1 MEFTIFLKKES
12 DPMPILTDDEI
23 KMLINAECHDPFI
36 YLGLRKLNE
45 KNLVVRTIQ
54 PFAEEAYLLAKEKK
68 IKLDKIHPNGLFE
81 KKIEGEEFF
90 DYEFEYVSKDGNK
103 WRTMDPYSFLPVISE
118 YDRYLF
124 NEGNHYKIYEK
135 LGAHPL
141 QIKGVNGVL
150 FATWAPNAKRV
161 SVVGNFNNW
170 DGRVHQMRVLGSSGI
185 WEIFIPGVVEGD
197 LYKFE
202 IKTQSGELLIKT
214 DPYGTYFEVRP
225 NTATIVYDVN
235 DKHKWQDK
243 KWMEQRKDVNWF
255 EEPMTIYEVHLGSWA
270 RKDGN
275 EFLTYRELAD
285 KLVKHV
291 KQHNFTHIELLP
303 IAEHPL
309 DISWGYQVTG
319 YFAPTSRFGKP
330 EDFMYFVDVMHQ
342 NGIGVFVDWVPGHFP
357 KDAFALGRFDGT
369 ALYEHLDPRL
379 GEHKDWGTYIF
390 NYGRHEVKNFLLSN
404 ALFWLEKYHVD
415 GLRVDAV
422 ASMIYLDY
430 SRKDGEWIPNK
441 YGGRE
446 NLEAIDFLKHLN
458 TVTYQYFPGILTIA
472 EESTAFPGI
481 TKPVHFGGLGFSY
494 KWNMGWMNDTL
505 RYFSKDPIFR
515 KYHQNDLTFSLLY
528 AFSENFILS
537 ISHDEVVHGKR
548 SLLEKMPGDDWQKF
562 ANLRLFYSYMY
573 AHPGKK
579 LLFMGSE
586 IAQRKEWDCLHSLDW
601 HLLQYEPHQK
611 ISLFLKDLN
620 KIYKDHKSLFE
631 VDHSYDGFEWIDFN
645 DTDNSVIS
653 FIRKSK
659 NVEEIMVCVFNFTP
673 VPRENYRI
681 GVPKKGVY
689 QEILNSDWKEYYGS
703 GVDNPREVY
712 SQDVPMH
719 GREQSVILTLPP
731 LAGMYFKYVIK

>member
-1 MEFTIFLKKES
+1 M
-12 DPMPILTDDEI
+12 
-23 KMLINAECHDPFI
+23 
-36 YLGLRKLNE
+36 
-45 KNLVVRTIQ
+45 
-54 PFAEEAYLLAKEKK
+54 
-68 IKLDKIHPNGLFE
+68 
-81 KKIEGEEFF
+81 
-90 DYEFEYVSKDGNK
+90 
-103 WRTMDPYSFLPVISE
+103 
-118 YDRYLF
+118 F
-124 NEGNHYKIYEK
+124 NEGNHYKIHEK

-225 NTATIVYDVN
+225 NTAAIVYDIN

-243 KWMEQRKDVNWF
+243 KWMEQRKEVNWF
-255 EEPMTIYEVHLGSWA
+255 EEPMAIYEVHLGSWA

-579 LLFMGSE
+579 LIFMGAE

-611 ISLFLKDLN
+611 ISVFLKDLN

-653 FIRKSK
+653 FVRKSK
-659 NVEEIMVCVFNFTP
+659 NAEEIMVCVFNFTP

-719 GREQSVILTLPP
+719 GREQSIILTLPP

>member
-1 MEFTIFLKKES
+1 
-12 DPMPILTDDEI
+12 MPILNPQEVE
-23 KMLINAECHDPFI
+23 MLINGDCHDPFI
-36 YLGLRKLNE
+36 YLGLRKLDNSH
-45 KNLVVRTIQ
+45 LVIRTIQ
-54 PFAEEAYLLAKEKK
+54 PFASEVQLITKDKK
-68 IKLDKIHPNGLFE
+68 IKLEKIHEAGLFE
-81 KKIEGEEFF
+81 KQVEGSEFF
-90 DYEFEYVSKDGNK
+90 DYEFECIAEDGHK
-103 WRTMDPYSFLPVISE
+103 WTYKDPYSFLPIISE
-118 YDRYLF
+118 FDRYLF

-135 LGAHPL
+135 LGAHPM
-141 QIKGVNGVL
+141 KVNGIEGVL

-185 WEIFIPGVVEGD
+185 WEIFIPGVVQGD

-202 IKTQSGELLIKT
+202 IKTQSSELLLKT
-214 DPYGTYFEVRP
+214 DPYGTFFEVRP
-225 NTATIVYDVN
+225 KTAAIVYDIENKYKWN
-235 DKHKWQDK
+235 DS
-243 KWMEQRKDVNWF
+243 KWMEERKNKNWF
-255 EEPMTIYEVHLGSWA
+255 EEPMSIYEVHLGSWA
-270 RKDGN
+270 RKDEN
-275 EFLTYRELAD
+275 EFLSYIELAN
-285 KLVKHV
+285 KLSKYLKEH
-291 KQHNFTHIELLP
+291 HYTHIELLP
-303 IAEHPL
+303 VAEHPL

-330 EDFMYFVDVMHQ
+330 EEFMYFVDIMHQ
-342 NGIGVFVDWVPGHFP
+342 NGIGVFIDWVPGHFP
-357 KDAFALGRFDGT
+357 KDSHALGRYDGT

-404 ALFWLEKYHVD
+404 ALFWLDKYHID

-422 ASMIYLDY
+422 ASMLYLDY
-430 SRKDGEWIPNK
+430 SRNPGEWVPNK

-446 NLEAIDFLKHLN
+446 NLEAIDFIKQLN
-458 TVTYQYFPGILTIA
+458 TVTYEYFPGILTIA

-481 TKPVHFGGLGFSY
+481 TKPVDAGGLGFSF

-515 KYHQNDLTFSLLY
+515 KYHQNDLTFSLIY

-579 LLFMGSE
+579 LLFMGGD

-601 HLLQYEPHQK
+601 HLLEYEPHNK
-611 ISLFLKDLN
+611 INLFVKDLN
-620 KIYKDHKSLFE
+620 ELYKKHRSLFE
-631 VDHSYDGFEWIDFN
+631 IDHSYEGFEWIDFN
-645 DTDNSVIS
+645 DYDNSVIS
-653 FIRKSK
+653 FIRKAKDS
-659 NVEEIMVCVFNFTP
+659 EEIMICVFNFTP

-681 GVPKKGVY
+681 GIPKKGVY
-689 QEILNSDWKEYYGS
+689 KEIFNTDWTEYYGS
-703 GVDNPREVY
+703 GVDNPKEVY
-712 SQDVPMH
+712 SQDIPFH
-719 GREQSVILTLPP
+719 GRDQSIIITLPP
-731 LAGMYFKYVIK
+731 LAALYFKYIAK

>member
-225 NTATIVYDVN
+225 NTAAIVYDVN

-528 AFSENFILS
+528 AFSEKFILS

>member
-1 MEFTIFLKKES
+1 
-12 DPMPILTDDEI
+12 MPILTDDEI

-36 YLGLRKLNE
+36 YLGLRKLDE
-45 KNLVVRTIQ
+45 KNHIVRTIQ
-54 PFAEEAYLLAKEKK
+54 PFAKEAYLITQDKK
-68 IKLDKIHPNGLFE
+68 IKLDKIHPSGLFE
-81 KKIEGEEFF
+81 KKIEGTEFF
-90 DYEFEYVSKDGNK
+90 EYEFEYVAQDGHK
-103 WRTMDPYSFLPVISE
+103 WRTVDPYSFLPVISE

-135 LGAHPL
+135 LGAHPMK
-141 QIKGVNGVL
+141 IKGVNGVL

-170 DGRVHQMRVLGSSGI
+170 DGRVHQMRVLGVSGI
-185 WEIFIPGVVEGD
+185 WEIFIPNVVEGD

-202 IKTQSGELLIKT
+202 IKTQNGEILLKT

-225 NTATIVYDVN
+225 NTAAIVYDVD
-235 DKHKWQDK
+235 DKHKWQDEE
-243 KWMEQRKDVNWF
+243 WMEKREGINWF
-255 EEPMTIYEVHLGSWA
+255 EEPISIYEVHLGSWA

-275 EFLTYRELAD
+275 EFLNYRDLAQ

-291 KQHNFTHIELLP
+291 KEHNFTHIELLP

-342 NGIGVFVDWVPGHFP
+342 NNIGVFIDWVPGHFP
-357 KDAFALGRFDGT
+357 KDSFALGRFDGT
-369 ALYEHLDPRL
+369 ALYEHFDPRL

-390 NYGRHEVKNFLLSN
+390 NYGRYEVKNFLLSN
-404 ALFWLEKYHVD
+404 ALFWLEKYHID

-422 ASMIYLDY
+422 ASMVYLDY

-446 NLEAIDFLKHLN
+446 NLEAIDFLKQLN
-458 TVTYQYFPGILTIA
+458 TVAYQYFPGILTIA
-472 EESTAFPGI
+472 EESTAFPGV
-481 TKPVHFGGLGFSY
+481 TKPVHLGGLGFSF

-537 ISHDEVVHGKR
+537 ISHDEVVYGKR

-579 LLFMGSE
+579 LLFMGAE

-601 HLLQYEPHQK
+601 HLLQYEPHEK
-611 ISLFLKDLN
+611 TSVFLKDLN
-620 KIYKDHKSLFE
+620 KIYKKYKSLFE

-645 DTDNSVIS
+645 DTENSVIS
-653 FIRKSK
+653 FVRKSK
-659 NVEEIMVCVFNFTP
+659 NQEELIVCIFNFTP

-703 GVDNPREVY
+703 GIDNPKEVY

-719 GREQSVILTLPP
+719 GREQSIILTLPP
-731 LAGMYFKYVIK
+731 LAGMYFKYIIK